1 MADLFSLAGRVA
13 LVTGASS
20 GLGRHFAGTLAGA
33 GATVIVTAR
42 RLDRLAEVVA
52 EIEAAGG
59 RAHAVALDVTDGASV
74 AAAFEAAAAGAGLPD
89 VVVANAGIAIERPV
103 LEQTE
108 ADWDA
113 VIDTN
118 LKGCWL
124 VAQEAA
130 RRWVAAGRG
139 GAIVTVGS
147 ILGVRVAGGVAPY
160 AASKAGLIQL
170 TKAMALELARHDIRV
185 NALLPGWIV
194 TDLNRGFLESE
205 AGDRLRRRVPMRR
218 FGRPEDLDG
227 PLLLLSGP
235 AGRGMTGTCVTVDH
249 GHTIS
254 AL

>member
-1 MADLFSLAGRVA
+1 MADPFSLAGRVA

-59 RAHAVALDVTDGASV
+59 RAHALALDVTDAASV
-74 AAAFEAAAAGAGLPD
+74 AAAFEKAAGDVGLPD
-89 VVVANAGIAIERPV
+89 VVVANAGIAIEHPV
-103 LEQTE
+103 LDQSE

-130 RRWVAAGRG
+130 RRWVAARRA
-139 GAIVTVGS
+139 GAIVAVAS

-194 TDLNRGFLESE
+194 TDLNRDFLESE
-205 AGDRLRRRVPMRR
+205 AGEKLRRRVPMRR

-227 PLLLLSGP
+227 PLLLLSSE
-235 AGRGMTGTCVTVDH
+235 AGRGMTGTTVTVDH

>member
-1 MADLFSLAGRVA
+1 MADPFSLAGRVA

-20 GLGRHFAGTLAGA
+20 GLGRHFAATLAGA
-33 GATVIVTAR
+33 GASVIVTAR

-59 RAHAVALDVTDGASV
+59 RARALALDVTDGASV
-74 AAAFEAAAAGAGLPD
+74 AAAFEKASVDVGLPD
-89 VVVANAGIAIERPV
+89 VVVANAGIAVERPV
-103 LEQTE
+103 LDQSE

-130 RRWVAAGRG
+130 RRLVAARKPGV
-139 GAIVTVGS
+139 IVAVAS

-194 TDLNRGFLESE
+194 TDLNRDFLESE
-205 AGDRLRRRVPMRR
+205 AGERLRRRVPMRR

-227 PLLLLSGP
+227 PLLLLASD
-235 AGRGMTGTCVTVDH
+235 AGRGMTGTTVTVDH